1 MEAPSLIFHSDANDD
16 AFECLREAEG
26 LNSEPHL
33 TFFRA
38 CGLWTLSCDFVLH
51 NYDTDIKM
59 NLIATHLNAEVIPV
73 VKV

>member
-33 TFFRA
+33 TFTVPVV
-38 CGLWTLSCDFVLH
+38 CGHCLVTLSFTIMTL
-51 NYDTDIKM
+51 TLK
-59 NLIATHLNAEVIPV
+59 
-73 VKV
+73 